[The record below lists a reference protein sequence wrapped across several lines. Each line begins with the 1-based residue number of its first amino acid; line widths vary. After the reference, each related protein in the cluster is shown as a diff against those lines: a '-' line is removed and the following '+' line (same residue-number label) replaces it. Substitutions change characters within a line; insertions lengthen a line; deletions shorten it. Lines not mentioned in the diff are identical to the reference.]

1 MRQIEKQDEM
11 RIGPMD
17 VERKAVLVGI
27 EGRVQGVGFRV
38 WARSEAEALGLAGWV
53 RNEADGSVKARIEGR
68 SDSVDRMLE
77 RLRLGPPGGA
87 VTNVTVEAAMPEDTG
102 DSFRITR

>member
-1 MRQIEKQDEM
+1 MRQIERQDEM
-11 RIGPMD
+11 RIGPMN
-17 VERKAVLVGI
+17 VERKVVLVGI

-38 WARSEAEALGLAGWV
+38 WARSEAEALELAGWV

-77 RLRLGPPGGA
+77 RLRIGPPGGA
-87 VTNVTVEAAMPEDTG
+87 VTNVTVDVATSEDEG
-102 DSFRITR
+102 SGFRITR